1 MPLTITMTQTQTNLS
16 KDNTGNELRKG
27 IPFVYDGGLPFF
39 ACVCDYLKKNGY
51 SYSICGG
58 NYGAKCGRCKVRFL
72 NNAPLPDA
80 VERKLLSLDEIRG
93 NVRLACRSN
102 PKAKAEAEILFGEKS
117 EILTSMKEA
126 DPLAMPERD
135 VAGIDLGTSTI
146 AFSYWD
152 STEKKITKTYKDLNP
167 QIKYGADVI
176 SRIDAAAKF
185 GKDYISKEI
194 LDFLYDGVKKVCNQN
209 PGSLPIYVAGNT
221 VMLHL
226 LAGED
231 ATGLGG
237 YPFSPVFIE
246 EKKLIHKEITFIL
259 LPGISAFVGADITAG
274 LISEGML
281 PITKEGRGKLYIDLG
296 TNAEIALSDG
306 EKIYCTATAAGSAF
320 SSTEGLG
327 SDSISKLAGLL
338 RDGSVDETGLLK
350 RDKGVLSQKT
360 IRDLQLAKAA
370 VYCGVNILLK
380 KAGLEYKDIVS
391 VTIAGGFGYYLDKED
406 AAVTGLI
413 AKELTGRINSCGNAS
428 LLGSLMYDRIK
439 DALNINEG
447 FEAID
452 LAMEPGFE
460 DEFIGQVNFNGLV

>member
-1 MPLTITMTQTQTNLS
+1 MTQTQTNLS
-16 KDNTGNELRKG
+16 KDNTVNELRKG

-58 NYGAKCGRCKVRFL
+58 NYGAKCGRCKVRFI

-80 VERKLLSLDEIRG
+80 IERKLLSLDEIRG
-93 NVRLACRSN
+93 GVRLACRSN
-102 PKAKAEAEILFGEKS
+102 PKAGAEAEILFGERN
-117 EILTSMKEA
+117 EILTSMKEPSA
-126 DPLAMPERD
+126 DLMPDRD

-152 STEKKITKTYKDLNP
+152 SSKKKIAKTHKDLNP

-176 SRIDAAAKF
+176 SRIDAAARQ
-185 GKDYISKEI
+185 GRDYISNEI
-194 LDFLYDGVKKVCNQN
+194 LDFLYEGVKKVCDKEL
-209 PGSLPIYVAGNT
+209 SELPIYVAGNT

-231 ATGLGG
+231 ASGLGG
-237 YPFSPVFIE
+237 YPFSPVFID
-246 EKKLIHKEITFIL
+246 EKKLTYKEATFTL
-259 LPGISAFVGADITAG
+259 MPGISAFVGADITSG

-281 PITKEGRGKLYIDLG
+281 PITKEGRGKLFIDLG
-296 TNAEIALSDG
+296 TNAEIVLCDG
-306 EKIYCTATAAGSAF
+306 KKLYCTATAAGSAF
-320 SSTEGLG
+320 SSAEGVG
-327 SDSISKLAGLL
+327 SDSISKLAGLI

-380 KAGLEYKDIVS
+380 KAGMEYKDIVS

-406 AAVTGLI
+406 AATVGLI
-413 AKELTGRINSCGNAS
+413 AKELTGKIASCGNAS

-439 DALNINEG
+439 DTFNQNEG